1 MRRGSGACR
10 ATPRATEALFG
21 RGDIPGE
28 IFSGDIETFVS
39 FSSQFSGALPNT
51 FGGALFKNLIVS
63 STDDAGA
70 GIKGTLPRSLLNSA
84 NVLETVYLVNNE
96 INGTS
101 AEFFSV
107 SYPNLHMLALES
119 NLLSGTLPS
128 DLSIILPAAAEVW
141 MGSNGFSGSIT
152 ATFSDLTEVILL
164 DNNLL
169 TGFIPTFPSKVPSN
183 QLPVCYNAISA
194 GACASQ

>member
-1 MRRGSGACR
+1 MGSGAYR
-10 ATPRATEALFG
+10 ATPRATEALLG

-39 FSSQFSGALPNT
+39 FSCKFSGALPNT
-51 FGGALFKNLIVS
+51 FGGLLKNLVVS
-63 STDDAGA
+63 STDSAGA

-84 NVLETVYLVNNE
+84 NVLEMLYLVNNE
-96 INGTS
+96 ISGTP

-107 SYPNLHMLALES
+107 SYPNLHMLALEG

-141 MGSNGFSGSIT
+141 MGANGFSGSIT
-152 ATFSDLTEVILL
+152 ATFSDLTEAILL

-169 TGFIPTFPSKVPSN
+169 TGFVPTFPSKVVSN
-183 QLPVCYNAISA
+183 QLPVCYNVISA